1 MCSWYCNIAAVV
13 AYLTVRVDVDCDN
26 VVAVAVAVA
35 NAADGWDDART
46 FVVGAVVLFDVVVV
60 VAAHFGLGVF
70 GTDNEKP

>member
-26 VVAVAVAVA
+26 VVVVAVA

-46 FVVGAVVLFDVVVV
+46 FVVGAVVLFDVVV
-60 VAAHFGLGVF
+60 AAHFGLGVA
-70 GTDNEKP
+70 GADNEKP